1 MGKPVVAIVGR
12 ANVGKS
18 TLFNRLVG
26 RRVAIV
32 EDRPGITRDRLQEEV
47 EWRGRH
53 FLLVDT
59 GGLAYPDGR
68 LEEKVRQQAE
78 EAIRSADLLL
88 FVVDGRQGI
97 TAEDEEVAG
106 LLRRQDRPV
115 ILVVNKVD
123 NPQLEDRAWEFF
135 RLGVGDPFP
144 VSALHGRST
153 GDLLDRILDLIGGR
167 EGEEEEEPIR
177 VAFIGRPNVG
187 KSSLVNRLLGEDRVI
202 VSEVPGTTR
211 DTVDVE
217 FVHQRQKFL
226 LVDTAGIRRRSRIDS
241 ATEFYSV
248 RRALRAIER
257 AQVVVLV
264 LEAPLG
270 VTAQDKRLAA
280 RVAEAYKALVV
291 VVNKWDLLDPA
302 ARRAYPDLLAYEL
315 AFVAWAPRLFV
326 SALTG
331 RRVAEIMTKVGA
343 AFTAAGRRLPTAE
356 VNRFF
361 TEAVALTPPPQLAP
375 KPAKLYYATQAGVYP
390 PTFVLFVARSRC
402 FTPAYLRHLEARLRE
417 AYDFEGTPLRLLVRE
432 KGAD

>member
-1 MGKPVVAIVGR
+1 
-12 ANVGKS
+12 
-18 TLFNRLVG
+18 
-26 RRVAIV
+26 
-32 EDRPGITRDRLQEEV
+32 
-47 EWRGRH
+47 
-53 FLLVDT
+53 
-59 GGLAYPDGR
+59 
-68 LEEKVRQQAE
+68 
-78 EAIRSADLLL
+78 
-88 FVVDGRQGI
+88 
-97 TAEDEEVAG
+97 
-106 LLRRQDRPV
+106 V

-123 NPQLEDRAWEFF
+123 NPELEAQAWEFF
-135 RLGVGDPFP
+135 RLGVGEPFP
-144 VSALHGRST
+144 ISALHGRST
-153 GDLLDRILDLIGGR
+153 GDLLDRVLEIIGGGA
-167 EGEEEEEPIR
+167 GEEEEEPVR
-177 VAFIGRPNVG
+177 VAVIGRPNVG
-187 KSSLVNRLLGEDRVI
+187 KSSLVNRLLGAERVI

-217 FVHQRQKFL
+217 FVYQGQKFV

-264 LEAPLG
+264 IEAPLG

-291 VVNKWDLLDPA
+291 VVNKWDLLDEA
-302 ARRAYPDLLAYEL
+302 ARRAYPAFLAHEL

-331 RRVAEIMTKVGA
+331 RRVPEIMAKVRA
-343 AFTAAGRRLPTAE
+343 VFAAAGRRLPTAE

-361 TEAVALTPPPQLAP
+361 TEVVTLTPPPQLAP
-375 KPAKLYYATQAGVYP
+375 KPAKLYYATQVGVYP

-402 FTPAYLRHLEARLRE
+402 FTPAYLRHLEGRLRE
-417 AYDFEGTPLRLLVRE
+417 AYDFEGTPLRLLIRE